1 MCTTPRRAV
10 AGEDLMPSFD
20 VVSEVDLQ
28 EVRNAVDQANR
39 EIDTRFDFKGV
50 EARFDLTGT
59 EVLLRADT
67 EFRLSQMLDILRQKM
82 VKRKVDLDSLDVMD
96 PQVGL
101 SSAKQQVLIRQGI
114 EADLARK
121 IIKAVKDT
129 KIKVQAQIQGDQ
141 IRVSGNKRD
150 DLQRVIALL
159 RAGEWGLPLQF
170 SNFRD

>member
-1 MCTTPRRAV
+1 
-10 AGEDLMPSFD
+10 MPSFD

-50 EARFDLTGT
+50 EARFELTGA